1 MPTARSIVKT
11 WELVTG
17 MAKPVS
23 VMKTEDKRAYALL
36 AHIKATPQ
44 NLPQRTGQRIE
55 YKTLQN

>member
-1 MPTARSIVKT
+1 
-11 WELVTG
+11 